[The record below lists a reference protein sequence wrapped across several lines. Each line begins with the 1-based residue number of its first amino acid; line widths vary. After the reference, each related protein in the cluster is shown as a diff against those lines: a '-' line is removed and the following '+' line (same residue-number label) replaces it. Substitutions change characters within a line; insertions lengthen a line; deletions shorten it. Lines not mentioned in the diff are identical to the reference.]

1 MSRRGRAV
9 TFSAVQSKKV
19 NSTLSTFQNQNK
31 PPKPE
36 VLEDS
41 TTKVDE
47 EFFKRIIEL
56 ENEIQLSQNPSLTLI
71 EELIKLYEKGI
82 VSFTESHSRQK
93 VQYFKNKLTKL
104 LMGYNKLKK
113 KQADNKK
120 PSSWSKFMN
129 AHKKNKNKFMLFLN
143 VETSKKEATNILD
156 NREQKISA
164 GYNQITKDLEEQN
177 KKFLE
182 RKKGKKKMNMEKK
195 GNEIKNE
202 NEIIDTENNNEENG
216 EKKIYPSIS
225 NKLRG
230 RNDQV
235 DSSLNDFMKKLHY
248 IYVHSKIFETPIE
261 ALNEILEQIFLHK
274 INKYYYYQDQ
284 IKQFEL
290 MQKDAEKEGEEH
302 DEGIEFLIK
311 DLQNE
316 RKSYYM
322 SLESLIDKIRN
333 RIKEKCAETS
343 NDDKNVKKYLD
354 ELMSNISKIFI
365 K

>member
-1 MSRRGRAV
+1 MSRARAT
-9 TFSAVQSKKV
+9 TFSGNQTKK
-19 NSTLSTFQNQNK
+19 NK
-31 PPKPE
+31 GLPNAFLNNLAE
-36 VLEDS
+36 TS
-41 TTKVDE
+41 NTKIDE
-47 EFFKRIIEL
+47 NFYKRVIEL
-56 ENEIQLSQNPSLTLI
+56 ENEIQLSQNPSTTSI

-82 VSFTESHSRQK
+82 ESFTESHSRQK
-93 VQYFKNKLTKL
+93 VNYFKNKLTKL
-104 LMGYNKLKK
+104 LIGYNKIKK
-113 KQADNKK
+113 KQEDNKK
-120 PSSWSKFMN
+120 PTSWSKFMN

-143 VETSKKEATNILD
+143 VETSKKEASNILD
-156 NREQKISA
+156 NREQKISS

-177 KKFLE
+177 KKFQE

-195 GNEIKNE
+195 GGEDK
-202 NEIIDTENNNEENG
+202 NEIIEKENELDGDG
-216 EKKIYPSIS
+216 EKKIYTSVS

-230 RNDQV
+230 RNDKV

-284 IKQFEL
+284 IKSFEL
-290 MQKDAEKEGEEH
+290 MMKDSEKEGEEH

-322 SLESLIDKIRN
+322 SLETLIDKIRN
-333 RIKEKCAETS
+333 RIKEKCSETS

>member
-19 NSTLSTFQNQNK
+19 NSTLSTFQNKNK
-31 PPKPE
+31 PPDPE

-47 EFFKRIIEL
+47 DFFKRIIEL
-56 ENEIQLSQNPSLTLI
+56 ENEIQLSQNPSLPLI

-182 RKKGKKKMNMEKK
+182 RKKGTKKMNMEKK

-202 NEIIDTENNNEENG
+202 NENIDIENNNEENG
-216 EKKIYPSIS
+216 ENYSNFNYLIECFRSIEGPFYKIQNDLTTLDEEDEELIINQMHS
-225 NKLRG
+225 N
-230 RNDQV
+230 D
-235 DSSLNDFMKKLHY
+235 
-248 IYVHSKIFETPIE
+248 
-261 ALNEILEQIFLHK
+261 EQ
-274 INKYYYYQDQ
+274 
-284 IKQFEL
+284 
-290 MQKDAEKEGEEH
+290 EKE
-302 DEGIEFLIK
+302 EGK
-311 DLQNE
+311 DN
-316 RKSYYM
+316 
-322 SLESLIDKIRN
+322 
-333 RIKEKCAETS
+333 
-343 NDDKNVKKYLD
+343 KNN
-354 ELMSNISKIFI
+354 M
-365 K
+365 

>member
-1 MSRRGRAV
+1 MSRRPRAV
-9 TFSAVQSKKV
+9 TFSANQSKKV
-19 NSTLSTFQNQNK
+19 NSKLNTFQNKLAQTERI
-31 PPKPE
+31 E
-36 VLEDS
+36 VN
-41 TTKVDE
+41 E
-47 EFFKRIIEL
+47 EFYKNIIEL
-56 ENEIQLSQNPSLTLI
+56 ENEISQNPSI
-71 EELIKLYEKGI
+71 PSMEELMKLYEKA
-82 VSFTESHSRQK
+82 VVHFTETHSRQK
-93 VQYFKNKLTKL
+93 VQYFKNKLTNL
-104 LMGYNKLKK
+104 VMECNKAKEKQKNPK
-113 KQADNKK
+113 KQT
-120 PSSWSKFMN
+120 SWSKFMN
-129 AHKKNKNKFMLFLN
+129 AKKKNKNKFMIFLN
-143 VETSKKEATNILD
+143 IESSKKEADNILD
-156 NREQKISA
+156 NREKKISA
-164 GYNQITKDLEEQN
+164 GYNQITQDLEDQN

-182 RKKGKKKMNMEKK
+182 RRKTKRKLNMEKK
-195 GNEIKNE
+195 GEEDKKE
-202 NEIIDTENNNEENG
+202 NAGENNEENG
-216 EKKIYPSIS
+216 EKKIYTSITK
-225 NKLRG
+225 KLKG

-284 IKQFEL
+284 IKNFEL
-290 MQKDAEKEGEEH
+290 MLKDAEKEGDGH

-322 SLESLIDKIRN
+322 CLENLIDGIRK
-333 RIKEKCAETS
+333 RIIEKCSETS

>member
-1 MSRRGRAV
+1 MSRRNRAV
-9 TFSAVQSKKV
+9 TFSAAQSKKI
-19 NSTLSTFQNQNK
+19 NSTLSTFQNKLSKQEEPPSNK
-31 PPKPE
+31 IG
-36 VLEDS
+36 ED
-41 TTKVDE
+41 
-47 EFFKRIIEL
+47 FYRRIIEL
-56 ENEIQLSQNPSLTLI
+56 ENEIQLSQNPSMELI

-82 VSFTESHSRQK
+82 VSFTEQHSRQK

-104 LMGYNKLKK
+104 LIGYNKIKK
-113 KQADNKK
+113 KQEDNKK
-120 PSSWSKFMN
+120 PTSWSKFMN

-143 VETSKKEATNILD
+143 VETSKKEASNILD
-156 NREQKISA
+156 NREQKISS

-177 KKFLE
+177 KKFQE

-195 GNEIKNE
+195 GGEDK
-202 NEIIDTENNNEENG
+202 NEIIEKENELDGDG
-216 EKKIYPSIS
+216 EKKIYTSVS

-230 RNDQV
+230 RNDKV

-284 IKQFEL
+284 IKSFEL
-290 MQKDAEKEGEEH
+290 MMKDSEKEGEEH

-322 SLESLIDKIRN
+322 SLETLIDKIRN
-333 RIKEKCAETS
+333 RIKEKCSETS

>member
-1 MSRRGRAV
+1 
-9 TFSAVQSKKV
+9 
-19 NSTLSTFQNQNK
+19 
-31 PPKPE
+31 
-36 VLEDS
+36 
-41 TTKVDE
+41 
-47 EFFKRIIEL
+47 
-56 ENEIQLSQNPSLTLI
+56 
-71 EELIKLYEKGI
+71 
-82 VSFTESHSRQK
+82 
-93 VQYFKNKLTKL
+93 
-104 LMGYNKLKK
+104 
-113 KQADNKK
+113 
-120 PSSWSKFMN
+120 
-129 AHKKNKNKFMLFLN
+129 
-143 VETSKKEATNILD
+143 
-156 NREQKISA
+156 
-164 GYNQITKDLEEQN
+164 
-177 KKFLE
+177 
-182 RKKGKKKMNMEKK
+182 MEKK
-195 GNEIKNE
+195 
-202 NEIIDTENNNEENG
+202 
-216 EKKIYPSIS
+216 KIYTSIS

-230 RNDQV
+230 RNDQL

-261 ALNEILEQIFLHK
+261 TLNEILEQIFLHK

-302 DEGIEFLIK
+302 DEGIEYLIK

-333 RIKEKCAETS
+333 RIKEKCSETS

>member
-1 MSRRGRAV
+1 MRNR
-9 TFSAVQSKKV
+9 
-19 NSTLSTFQNQNK
+19 
-31 PPKPE
+31 
-36 VLEDS
+36 S
-41 TTKVDE
+41 TTFTHSKTLNNSLNSFKNTLPQDPKELASTKVGED
-47 EFFKRIIEL
+47 FYKRIIEL
-56 ENEIQLSQNPSLTLI
+56 ENEIQLSQNPSIPLI

-82 VSFTESHSRQK
+82 VCFTEKHSRQK
-93 VQYFKNKLTKL
+93 VNYFKNKLTKL
-104 LMGYNKLKK
+104 LIGYNKIKK
-113 KQADNKK
+113 KQEDNKA
-120 PSSWSKFMN
+120 PTSWSKFMN

-143 VETSKKEATNILD
+143 VETSKKEASNILD
-156 NREQKISA
+156 NREKRISS
-164 GYNQITKDLEEQN
+164 GYNQITQDLEEQN

-195 GNEIKNE
+195 GGEEK
-202 NEIIDTENNNEENG
+202 NEIIEKESEEDG
-216 EKKIYPSIS
+216 EKKIYTSIS

-230 RNDQV
+230 RNDKV

-261 ALNEILEQIFLHK
+261 TLNEILEQIFLHK

-284 IKQFEL
+284 IKSFEL
-290 MQKDAEKEGEEH
+290 MMKDSEKEGEEH
-302 DEGIEFLIK
+302 DEGIEYLIK

-333 RIKEKCAETS
+333 RIKEKCSETS

>member
-1 MSRRGRAV
+1 MSRARAT
-9 TFSAVQSKKV
+9 TFSGNQTKK
-19 NSTLSTFQNQNK
+19 NK
-31 PPKPE
+31 GLPNAFLNNLAE
-36 VLEDS
+36 TS
-41 TTKVDE
+41 NTKIDE
-47 EFFKRIIEL
+47 NFYKRVIEL
-56 ENEIQLSQNPSLTLI
+56 ENEIQLSQNPSTTSI

-82 VSFTESHSRQK
+82 ESFTESHSQQK
-93 VQYFKNKLTKL
+93 VNYFKNKLTKL
-104 LMGYNKLKK
+104 IIGYNKIKK
-113 KQADNKK
+113 KQEDNKK
-120 PSSWSKFMN
+120 PTSWSKFMN

-156 NREQKISA
+156 NREKVISA
-164 GYNQITKDLEEQN
+164 GYDQITQDLEEQN

-182 RKKGKKKMNMEKK
+182 RRKAKRKLNMEKK
-195 GNEIKNE
+195 GNESKS
-202 NEIIDTENNNEENG
+202 EILDNDDEESG
-216 EKKIYPSIS
+216 EKKIYTSIS

-230 RNDQV
+230 RNDKV

-290 MQKDAEKEGEEH
+290 VQQDAEKEGEEH

-322 SLESLIDKIRN
+322 SLESLIDQIRN
-333 RIKEKCAETS
+333 RIKERCSETS

-354 ELMSNISKIFI
+354 ELMNNISKIFI

>member
-1 MSRRGRAV
+1 MSRRARAV

-19 NSTLSTFQNQNK
+19 NSTLNTFKNK
-31 PPKPE
+31 PEPQP
-36 VLEDS
+36 S
-41 TTKVDE
+41 TQLAVEQYSTKVNED
-47 EFFKRIIEL
+47 FYRRIIEL

-104 LMGYNKLKK
+104 LIGYNKLKK
-113 KQADNKK
+113 KQDSNKK
-120 PSSWSKFMN
+120 PTSWSKFMN

-143 VETSKKEATNILD
+143 VETSKKEASNILET
-156 NREQKISA
+156 REKCISSGYDQIKEELKEQQKI
-164 GYNQITKDLEEQN
+164 
-177 KKFLE
+177 FLE
-182 RKKGKKKMNMEKK
+182 RKKGKKRMNMDKK
-195 GNEIKNE
+195 GEKNE
-202 NEIIDTENNNEENG
+202 NIDRGPNDEDG
-216 EKKIYPSIS
+216 EKKIFTSIS

-230 RNDQV
+230 RNDQI

-290 MQKDAEKEGEEH
+290 MQKDAEKEGEAH

-322 SLESLIDKIRN
+322 SLETLIDKIRN

-354 ELMSNISKIFI
+354 ELMGNISKIFI

>member
-1 MSRRGRAV
+1 MSRARSI
-9 TFSAVQSKKV
+9 TFSGNQTKKNTGMPNAFLNNLAETSKSKI
-19 NSTLSTFQNQNK
+19 
-31 PPKPE
+31 
-36 VLEDS
+36 
-41 TTKVDE
+41 DE
-47 EFFKRIIEL
+47 NFYRRVIEL
-56 ENEIQLSQNPSLTLI
+56 ENEIQLSQNPSTTSI

-82 VSFTESHSRQK
+82 ESFTESHSRQK
-93 VQYFKNKLTKL
+93 VNYFKNKLTKL
-104 LMGYNKLKK
+104 IIGYNKIKK
-113 KQADNKK
+113 KQEDNKK
-120 PSSWSKFMN
+120 PTSWSKFMN

-156 NREQKISA
+156 SREKVISA
-164 GYNQITKDLEEQN
+164 GYDQITQDLEEQK

-182 RKKGKKKMNMEKK
+182 RRKAKRKLNMEKK
-195 GNEIKNE
+195 GNESKS
-202 NEIIDTENNNEENG
+202 EILDNDEKESG
-216 EKKIYPSIS
+216 EKKIYTSIS

-230 RNDQV
+230 RNDKV

-290 MQKDAEKEGEEH
+290 VQKDAEKEGEEH

-322 SLESLIDKIRN
+322 SLESLIDQIRN
-333 RIKEKCAETS
+333 RIKERCSETS

-354 ELMSNISKIFI
+354 ELMNNISKIFI

>member
-1 MSRRGRAV
+1 MSRRSRAV

-19 NSTLSTFQNQNK
+19 NSTLSTFQK
-31 PPKPE
+31 PQPE
-36 VLEDS
+36 ISS
-41 TTKVDE
+41 TTRVDE
-47 EFFKRIIEL
+47 DFYRKVIEL
-56 ENEIQLSQNPSLTLI
+56 ENEIQLSQNPSIPLI
-71 EELIKLYEKGI
+71 EELVKLYEKGI
-82 VSFTESHSRQK
+82 VSFTESHNTQK

-104 LMGYNKLKK
+104 LLGFEKIKK
-113 KQADNKK
+113 KQENNKK
-120 PSSWSKFMN
+120 PTSWSKFMN

-143 VETSKKEATNILD
+143 VETSKKEASNILD
-156 NREQKISA
+156 NREKKISD
-164 GYNQITKDLEEQN
+164 GYNQVINDLEDQN

-182 RKKGKKKMNMEKK
+182 RKKGKKKMNLEKK
-195 GNEIKNE
+195 GQEGKGDKNDKE
-202 NEIIDTENNNEENG
+202 NNEEGG
-216 EKKIYPSIS
+216 EKKIYTSIS

-235 DSSLNDFMKKLHY
+235 DSSLNDFMKKLHQ

-302 DEGIEFLIK
+302 DEGIEFLII
-311 DLQNE
+311 DWQNE

-322 SLESLIDKIRN
+322 SLESLIDKVRN
-333 RIKEKCAETS
+333 RIKEKCSETS

>member
-1 MSRRGRAV
+1 MSRRARAV
-9 TFSAVQSKKV
+9 TYSAVQSKKI
-19 NSTLSTFQNQNK
+19 NSTLTTFQDKVMEN
-31 PPKPE
+31 
-36 VLEDS
+36 S

-47 EFFKRIIEL
+47 DFYRRIIEL
-56 ENEIQLSQNPSLTLI
+56 ENEIQLSQNPSIPLI

-104 LMGYNKLKK
+104 LIGYNKIKK
-113 KQADNKK
+113 KQENNKK
-120 PSSWSKFMN
+120 PTSWSKFMN

-156 NREQKISA
+156 NREKKISD

-177 KKFLE
+177 KKFQE

-195 GNEIKNE
+195 GLDGKNEILDKE
-202 NEIIDTENNNEENG
+202 NEENG
-216 EKKIYPSIS
+216 EKKIYTSIF

-230 RNDQV
+230 RNDKV

-284 IKQFEL
+284 IKSFEL
-290 MQKDAEKEGEEH
+290 MMKDSEKEGEEH

-316 RKSYYM
+316 RKSYYL
-322 SLESLIDKIRN
+322 SLETLINKIRN
-333 RIKEKCAETS
+333 KIKEKCSETS

-354 ELMSNISKIFI
+354 ELMNNISKIFI

>member
-1 MSRRGRAV
+1 MSRRARAV

-19 NSTLSTFQNQNK
+19 NSTLNSVQNQK
-31 PPKPE
+31 DPDPHP
-36 VLEDS
+36 VLQNQES
-41 TTKVDE
+41 FSTKVGED
-47 EFFKRIIEL
+47 FYRRIIEL
-56 ENEIQLSQNPSLTLI
+56 ENEIQLSQNPSIPLI

-82 VSFTESHSRQK
+82 VSFTVSHSRQK

-104 LMGYNKLKK
+104 LIGYNKLKK
-113 KQADNKK
+113 KQEDNKK
-120 PSSWSKFMN
+120 PTSWSKFMN

-143 VETSKKEATNILD
+143 VETSKKEASNILD
-156 NREQKISA
+156 SREKSIAS
-164 GYNQITKDLEEQN
+164 GYEQITKELEEQK
-177 KKFLE
+177 KKFQE
-182 RKKGKKKMNMEKK
+182 RKKGKKKMNIDKN
-195 GNEIKNE
+195 GNKIE
-202 NEIIDTENNNEENG
+202 NIDKENPDEDGG
-216 EKKIYPSIS
+216 EKKIYTSIS
-225 NKLRG
+225 YKLRN

-274 INKYYYYQDQ
+274 ISKYYYYQDQ

-290 MQKDAEKEGEEH
+290 MQKDAEKEGEGH

-333 RIKEKCAETS
+333 RIKEKCSETS

>member
-1 MSRRGRAV
+1 MSRRARAV
-9 TFSAVQSKKV
+9 TFSAVQSKKI
-19 NSTLSTFQNQNK
+19 NSTLNSVQKKQDPQPEQK
-31 PPKPE
+31 PRE
-36 VLEDS
+36 ALS
-41 TTKVDE
+41 TKVDE
-47 EFFKRIIEL
+47 DFYRRIIEL
-56 ENEIQLSQNPSLTLI
+56 ENEIQLSQNPSIPLI

-82 VSFTESHSRQK
+82 VSFTEFHSRQK
-93 VQYFKNKLTKL
+93 VNYFKNKLTKL
-104 LMGYNKLKK
+104 LIGYNKIKK
-113 KQADNKK
+113 KQEDNKK
-120 PSSWSKFMN
+120 PTSWSKFMN

-143 VETSKKEATNILD
+143 VETSKKEASNILD
-156 NREQKISA
+156 AREKSISS
-164 GYNQITKDLEEQN
+164 GYKQITKELEEQQ
-177 KKFLE
+177 KKFQE
-182 RKKGKKKMNMEKK
+182 RKKGKKIMNMEKK
-195 GNEIKNE
+195 KDKNE
-202 NEIIDTENNNEENG
+202 DIDKENPDGDVG
-216 EKKIYPSIS
+216 EKKIYTSIS
-225 NKLRG
+225 NRLRG
-230 RNDQV
+230 RNDQL

-290 MQKDAEKEGEEH
+290 MQKDAEKEGEGH

-333 RIKEKCAETS
+333 RIKEKCSETS

-354 ELMSNISKIFI
+354 ELMSNISKIFV

>member
-19 NSTLSTFQNQNK
+19 NSTLSTFKNQNK
-31 PPKPE
+31 PPEPE
-36 VLEDS
+36 VLVDS
-41 TTKVDE
+41 TTKVGE
-47 EFFKRIIEL
+47 EFYKRVIEL
-56 ENEIQLSQNPSLTLI
+56 ENEIQLSQNPSLPLI

-82 VSFTESHSRQK
+82 VSFTEFHNRQK

-113 KQADNKK
+113 KESDNKK

-156 NREQKISA
+156 NREKKISA
-164 GYNQITKDLEEQN
+164 GYDQITKDLEDQ
-177 KKFLE
+177 KKIFLE

-195 GNEIKNE
+195 GNEIKND
-202 NEIIDTENNNEENG
+202 NNDLENNDEVKG
-216 EKKIYPSIS
+216 EKIYTSIS

-322 SLESLIDKIRN
+322 SLESLIDKIRI
-333 RIKEKCAETS
+333 RIKEKCSETS
-343 NDDKNVKKYLD
+343 NDDKNVQKYLD